1 MKTVPILYTEGD
13 GEFKQ
18 GEFELPDITDNQ
30 IRVKS
35 MLTGVCRSDID
46 MMNGKFGPLPLNMQ
60 GHEGLGEVLE
70 VGKNIDD
77 VQVGDFVATRGEPA
91 YADEYNAD
99 AGTYV
104 SVPDS
109 DPKYIIE
116 PVACGLNVVMQEES
130 QFEKRNSK
138 DAKVAIIG
146 SGFLSWVVYQY
157 LNAHYFFQIDVIG
170 SSNKELWKEKLKDT
184 FEGAYDIVIDLNTRD
199 EVFMRDIV
207 KPQGL
212 IVLAAEKT
220 NTVTTSFSKLLWNAV
235 TVIFPSPR
243 QKNFQKCMK
252 MAVKMI
258 ETGALNVD
266 KFWSKGYDRTTE
278 WQDAFKE
285 GNLRMPGYNRGY
297 IEWL

>member
-1 MKTVPILYTEGD
+1 MTIVPILYTEGK
-13 GEFKQ
+13 GEFKE
-18 GEFELPDITDNQ
+18 GEYELPNIKDTQ

-35 MLTGVCRSDID
+35 IFTGVCRSDID
-46 MMNGKFGPLPLNMQ
+46 MMNGNFGPLPLSMQ
-60 GHEGLGEVLE
+60 GHEGLGKVLE
-70 VGKNIDD
+70 VGSAVDD

-99 AGTYV
+99 QGTYV
-104 SVPDS
+104 SVPDAE
-109 DPKYIIE
+109 PKYIIE
-116 PVACGLNVVMQEES
+116 PVACGLNVVMQEEE
-130 QFEKRNSK
+130 QFEKRNNK
-138 DAKVAIIG
+138 EARICIIG
-146 SGFLSWVVYQY
+146 SGFLSWVVHQY
-157 LNAHYFFQIDVIG
+157 LQANYFFKIDVIG
-170 SSNKELWKEKLKDT
+170 SSNKELWGDKLKDT

-199 EVFMRDIV
+199 EVFVRDIV

-212 IVLAAEKT
+212 IVLASEKT
-220 NTVTTSFSKLLWNAV
+220 NKVTTSFSKLLWNAV

-243 QKNFQKCMK
+243 QKNFQRCMK

-266 KFWSKGYDRTTE
+266 KFWSKGYDRATE

-285 GNLRMPGYNRGY
+285 GNQRMPGYNRGY